1 MFRNGSRRGVKP
13 VRVESVRVVVAA
25 VVDRGA
31 DIVRRSCAARRCLIV
46 VFAVAVFA
54 PPAFLAVAEAA
65 GSRVASFSWF
75 AAAPAPATW
84 GHRALPPDAGILS
97 YPATFVSGNDRDGI
111 SRERLDRHGTVL
123 VYLDVSPK
131 QGPEGLRDWPSYRLG
146 VVRGESNDV
155 HEDGHA
161 FGLSF
166 RGGRGSCVLDDY
178 RTRVENHHYRE
189 IACFVQ
195 GRRYATVLIAA
206 ALESEWA
213 RAVKTLERAVDAY
226 RVA

>member
-1 MFRNGSRRGVKP
+1 MKA
-13 VRVESVRVVVAA
+13 VRIESARVVGEA
-25 VVDRGA
+25 VMDRGG
-31 DIVRRSCAARRCLIV
+31 DIVRRARAGRRCLIV
-46 VFAVAVFA
+46 ALAAAGFTPA
-54 PPAFLAVAEAA
+54 AFLAVADAA
-65 GSRVASFSWF
+65 GTRAASFRWF

-84 GHRALPPDAGILS
+84 GHRALPPGAGILS
-97 YPATFVSGNDRDGI
+97 YPATFVSGTDRDGI

-123 VYLDVSPK
+123 VYLDVSLK
-131 QGPEGLRDWPSYRLG
+131 QGTETLRDWPSYRLG

-161 FGLSF
+161 FGLAF

-195 GRRYATVLIAA
+195 GRTYASVLIAA
-206 ALESEWA
+206 ALESEWT

-226 RVA
+226 RVS